1 MSQAQSQRCFLQ
13 GTRALAPG
21 LLLSIGMKA
30 GQQSCLIRYLNSPPA
45 AAGRA
50 AAAPSDPEA
59 AALDHLKSF
68 FAAAGVV
75 LAHHYE
81 AIAQRLIAHGVAD
94 GISLR
99 DSIASS
105 PPCFRLEE
113 RGREAGAN
121 TQNHKHLDPR
131 PIIKISV

>member
-1 MSQAQSQRCFLQ
+1 
-13 GTRALAPG
+13 
-21 LLLSIGMKA
+21 MKA
-30 GQQSCLIRYLNSPPA
+30 GQKSCLIRYLNSPPA

-75 LAHHYE
+75 PADHYD

-94 GISLR
+94 GVSLR
-99 DSIASS
+99 DSLASS
-105 PPCFRLEE
+105 PPAFDLNSVVVKP
-113 RGREAGAN
+113 AQ
-121 TQNHKHLDPR
+121 TLKITKHLE
-131 PIIKISV
+131 KAS